1 MSISKQDEYAIRR
14 IEAQLKAGYVDLVD
28 FQDIDEIHIIRN
40 AIKLYKEHIGFV
52 GKE

>member
-1 MSISKQDEYAIRR
+1 MSISEQDKYAIRH

-28 FQDIDEIHIIRN
+28 FQDIDEINIIRE
-40 AIKLYKEHIGFV
+40 AIKMYKEHFGFV